1 MPDPQRKP
9 SRRKHSQL
17 QTKRTG
23 WKAWANSKV
32 VAGVATAVVSGA
44 AGSATTWEL
53 DHLGS
58 VAVSAICTTVDT
70 RKGPSTTIQKL
81 YCKSSNGKITISP
94 EP

>member
-1 MPDPQRKP
+1 MPDQPKAR
-9 SRRKHSQL
+9 RRKHSQL

-23 WKAWANSKV
+23 WKAWLSSKV
-32 VAGVATAVVSGA
+32 VTGAVIAVVGST

-53 DHLGS
+53 DNLGS
-58 VAVSAICTTVDT
+58 AATSAVCRTVDT

-81 YCKSSNGKITISP
+81 YCKSTGGRITISP